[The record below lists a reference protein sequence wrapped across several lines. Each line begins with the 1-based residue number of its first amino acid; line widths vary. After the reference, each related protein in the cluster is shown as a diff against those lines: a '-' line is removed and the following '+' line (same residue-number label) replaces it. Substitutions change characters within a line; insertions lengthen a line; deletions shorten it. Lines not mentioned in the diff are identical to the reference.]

1 MSGRRGSGR
10 ERNPRGSQKRKA
22 AVDIEIVVKTEDES
36 ETLADSDKEPESAE
50 METRWEWLSD
60 GDLWMVYADD
70 LNIQINQA
78 FSTGRQSVAISPE
91 IGISLVV
98 DLRNMVQ
105 KNKKSGYQRPIRLAV
120 KEQDQFFVW
129 QWLSD
134 DDSWISYDAKT
145 SIFLET
151 ALHTDS
157 KIVSLSLGG
166 KTYIIDLGAMV
177 QKNTMTQYERQIQR
191 CLSVALDASMD
202 DENDSLSNGPSSAK
216 RFCGSRSVD
225 SGDSESEESKEHI
238 RTILLKGKAPV
249 DPECSSKLGKA
260 HVYSEGED
268 VYDVMLNQE
277 ALRQHFMTDC
287 FREQDW
293 ELQKANLKLS
303 HQRMSINVKHLIQQV
318 ETHPELWDASS
329 DGYSDRQARE
339 DAWTNIFRHLYPTW
353 DAFTTKDQ
361 GIIEKDIKNRWRSVR
376 DRFRKEMSME
386 EKSGT
391 SPSKRKPYQYMQLL
405 MFLRQARQPPQTSSG
420 LDKEMG
426 MPLAKESEPLEGSSV
441 PIVVETE
448 QVNTDFAVAGQSTEP
463 VPPPRVP
470 PSKSGGKCIIRS
482 RAKITQEL
490 DDEILAL
497 LRRTWAEDDADA
509 FSRTL
514 ADRIRWL
521 PEPSR
526 SRFMAYVL
534 SSVEYFLPPFYPP
547 EVDTLVA
554 NLRMACTPQS
564 GSSQFQSPQ
573 SQ

>member
-268 VYDVMLNQE
+268 VYDVMLNQ
-277 ALRQHFMTDC
+277 
-287 FREQDW
+287 
-293 ELQKANLKLS
+293 
-303 HQRMSINVKHLIQQV
+303 V